1 MADETTVSTPADTTV
16 TDTSATVEPTNDVDT
31 STTEPSTDVNT
42 AETGTETQDGG
53 QTEPTLYAG
62 KYKTVEE
69 LEKGYKES
77 QKVFNEK
84 AEIEKKYND
93 LLQQK
98 ETEYQKAEQ
107 QRLEQ
112 ARQRGFRTAE
122 DAEISD
128 KVQVAE
134 FECYAN
140 NLNYINPEHTDT
152 VRQNLLNYYNTGN
165 QAYLNEAKRYFPSDL
180 IENIALQKSQYEQQL
195 RNQFAEKR
203 KQFDDMNA
211 SKLAET
217 LKTDYAEFLSDLD
230 SNAPKAEALKMFCNT
245 GLINTP
251 EDMKVFQDVYSNIVN
266 FAKEQ
271 AIKEYKANKA
281 IEATKQGAVI
291 AEGADSYNVNSDK
304 LPTYEQIANMS
315 DAEYAKAYEKYGD
328 KLLTVS

>member
-1 MADETTVSTPADTTV
+1 MADETTVSTPAETTV

-31 STTEPSTDVNT
+31 STAEPSADVNT

-93 LLQQK
+93 LLKQK
-98 ETEYQKAEQ
+98 EIEYQKAER

-140 NLNYINPEHTDT
+140 NLNYINPEYTDT

-165 QAYLNEAKRYFPSDL
+165 QAYLNEVKRYFPSDL

-217 LKTDYAEFLSDLD
+217 LKTDYADFLSDLD
-230 SNAPKAEALKMFCNT
+230 NNAPKAEALKMFCNT

-271 AIKEYKANKA
+271 AIKEYEANKA

-291 AEGADSYNVNSDK
+291 DGENSTSFDINSK
-304 LPTYEQIANMS
+304 PKSSDIANMTQKQF
-315 DAEYAKAYEKYGD
+315 DKYCEKYGHD
-328 KLLTVS
+328 WIYE

>member
-1 MADETTVSTPADTTV
+1 MADETTVSTPVDTTV

-31 STTEPSTDVNT
+31 STVEPGTDVNT
-42 AETGTETQDGG
+42 AETGTKTQDGG
-53 QTEPTLYAG
+53 QAEPTLYAG

-112 ARQRGFRTAE
+112 ARQRGFRTAA

-140 NLNYINPEHTDT
+140 NLNYINPEYTDT

-217 LKTDYAEFLSDLD
+217 LKTDYADFLSDLD
-230 SNAPKAEALKMFCNT
+230 NNAPKAEALKMFCNT

-271 AIKEYKANKA
+271 AIKEYEANKA

-291 AEGADSYNVNSDK
+291 GGENSTSFDINSK
-304 LPTYEQIANMS
+304 PKSSDIANMTQKQF
-315 DAEYAKAYEKYGD
+315 DEYCEKYGHD
-328 KLLTVS
+328 WIYE

>member
-16 TDTSATVEPTNDVDT
+16 TDTSATIEPTNDVDT
-31 STTEPSTDVNT
+31 STAEPNTDVNT

-93 LLQQK
+93 LLKQK

-140 NLNYINPEHTDT
+140 NLNYINPEYTDT

-230 SNAPKAEALKMFCNT
+230 NNAPKAEALKMFCNT

-271 AIKEYKANKA
+271 AIKEYEANKA

-291 AEGADSYNVNSDK
+291 DGENSTSFDINSK
-304 LPTYEQIANMS
+304 PKSSDIANMTQKQF
-315 DAEYAKAYEKYGD
+315 DKYCEKYGHD
-328 KLLTVS
+328 WIYE

>member
-16 TDTSATVEPTNDVDT
+16 TDTSATVEPTNDADT
-31 STTEPSTDVNT
+31 STAEPSTDVNT

-107 QRLEQ
+107 QRLGQ

-217 LKTDYAEFLSDLD
+217 LKTDYADFLSDLD

-271 AIKEYKANKA
+271 AIKEYEANKA

-291 AEGADSYNVNSDK
+291 DGKNSTSFDINSK
-304 LPTYEQIANMS
+304 PKSSDIANMTQKQF
-315 DAEYAKAYEKYGD
+315 DKYCEKYGHD
-328 KLLTVS
+328 WIYE